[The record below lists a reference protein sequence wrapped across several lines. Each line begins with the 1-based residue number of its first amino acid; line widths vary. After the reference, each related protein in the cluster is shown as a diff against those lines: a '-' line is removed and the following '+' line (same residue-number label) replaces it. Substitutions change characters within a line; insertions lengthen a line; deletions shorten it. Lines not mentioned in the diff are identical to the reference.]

1 MKTVIALVLALAA
14 AGTAWAQ
21 QIYKSV
27 DPQGRVIYT
36 DKPIEGAKPVDLP
49 PVTTVPAVKAPEKKE
64 KGPVAKESDGPPR
77 DEAAER
83 RAKEQSQARL
93 GEAEAR
99 LDAAR
104 KELAEQEAIRL
115 GDERNNYQKYL
126 DRVQRY
132 RDEVTRQ
139 ELEVEA
145 LRKAAGK

>member
-1 MKTVIALVLALAA
+1 MKAALALFLAVA
-14 AGTAWAQ
+14 AGAVCAQ
-21 QIYKSV
+21 QVYKSV

-36 DKPIEGAKPVDLP
+36 DRPVEGAKPVDLP
-49 PVTTVPAVKAPEKKE
+49 PVTTVPAVKAPEKKD
-64 KGPVAKESDGPPR
+64 KGPVAKETDVPVR
-77 DEAAER
+77 DEGAER
-83 RAKEQSQARL
+83 RARESRARL

-99 LDAAR
+99 LETAR

-139 ELEVEA
+139 EQEVEA
-145 LRKAAGK
+145 LRKESGK

>member
-1 MKTVIALVLALAA
+1 MKIFSALMLALMA

-36 DKPIEGAKPVDLP
+36 DRPVEGAKPVDLP
-49 PVTTVPAVKAPEKKE
+49 PVTTVPAVKVPEKKPAAAE
-64 KGPVAKESDGPPR
+64 AAPAAPR

-83 RAKEQSQARL
+83 RARETEARL
-93 GEAEAR
+93 KDAEAG

-104 KELAEQEAIRL
+104 KELAEQEQIRL

>member
-1 MKTVIALVLALAA
+1 MKTVAVLLLALLT
-14 AGTAWAQ
+14 AGTAFAQ
-21 QIYKSV
+21 TIYKSV

-36 DKPIEGAKPVDLP
+36 DKPVEGAKPVDLP
-49 PVTTVPAVKAPEKKE
+49 PVTTVPGVKPPEKKPAA
-64 KGPVAKESDGPPR
+64 GAAPAAPR

-83 RAKEQSQARL
+83 RARDTEARL
-93 GEAEAR
+93 KEAEAG

-104 KELAEQEAIRL
+104 KDLAEQEAIRL

-132 RDEVTRQ
+132 RDEVSRQ

-145 LRKAAGK
+145 LRKAAGKQ